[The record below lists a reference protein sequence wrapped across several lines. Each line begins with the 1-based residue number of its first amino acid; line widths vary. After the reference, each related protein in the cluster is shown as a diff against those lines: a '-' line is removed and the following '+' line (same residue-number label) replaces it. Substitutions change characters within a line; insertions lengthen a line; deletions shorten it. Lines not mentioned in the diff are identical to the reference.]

1 MVVVYFA
8 TTFIK
13 TFLME
18 MLTILVYNNILS
30 VRQPKAWGTP
40 LARLETMMIKL
51 IQEMRFNQG
60 DPL

>member
-1 MVVVYFA
+1 MAVYFA
-8 TTFIK
+8 ITYIK

-18 MLTILVYNNILS
+18 MRTILVYNILS
-30 VRQPKAWGTP
+30 VRHPKAWGTP

>member
-1 MVVVYFA
+1 
-8 TTFIK
+8 
-13 TFLME
+13 ME
-18 MLTILVYNNILS
+18 MRTILVYNILS
-30 VRQPKAWGTP
+30 VRHPKAWGTP